1 MTKVFESVARLV
13 LLTSVIASCYGQN
26 PVTVL
31 CSIEWF
37 MVTVQ
42 PYMLNSGVYVH
53 YSELYL
59 GQGCPANHVEPHLYQ
74 FVYRV
79 TECGIRVKVIS
90 QDMVVYSSEMH
101 YASKGTSARYVV
113 PVSCVAPQNSPWL
126 TKPWYVSR
134 ARGCATPD
142 KDDKTPYNVFE
153 LSPSNERPACDCPPW
168 VCGEE
173 EGDQAVQAETPSDPE
188 QSPYFVNDLSEDWS
202 LQSDDL
208 IDSM

>member
-1 MTKVFESVARLV
+1 MMKVFESVGRLV

-53 YSELYL
+53 FSELYL
-59 GQGCPANHVEPHLYQ
+59 GQGCPASHVEPHLYQ
-74 FVYRV
+74 FIYRV
-79 TECGIRVKVIS
+79 TECGIRVKAVS
-90 QDMVVYSSEMH
+90 GDMIMYSSEMH

-113 PVSCVAPQNSPWL
+113 PVSCMAPQSSPWL
-126 TKPWYVSR
+126 TKPCHVSR
-134 ARGCATPD
+134 ASGYGTPA
-142 KDDKTPYNVFE
+142 KDDKTSYNVFE
-153 LSPSNERPACDCPPW
+153 LSPFNERPACDCPPC

-173 EGDQAVQAETPSDPE
+173 EGALAVHAETPSVPE
-188 QSPYFVNDLSEDWS
+188 QSPYFVTDLSEAWS
-202 LQSDDL
+202 LHSDDL
-208 IDSM
+208 IGSM